1 MRVSALTQLRSGPLE
16 TQRVALRR
24 RPQIP
29 RPRVFRVCRLAP
41 HGRARLHP
49 HPLRQLAAIA
59 AIAGAVAPLATEAD
73 APAAAE
79 GLAAKLGLAAS
90 ASALINAVALGC
102 AWLVRSEGVVE
113 ALSGSLLLLSA
124 AALVDVFRRAAENTR
139 GSALQL
145 VLECACAVVVA
156 VQSLEGLRWLAFSHA
171 GVEAVARAVLP
182 VASCAWVCRLGMAS
196 PLWAEHGAAV
206 AAADHAVTRAAAE
219 GTAQRL
225 LDVCAPEADSRL
237 QSALELVSRSSRFWL
252 GTMAAL
258 SVADWA
264 LLAALWSAM
273 EPVMG
278 LPASSTFAAW
288 HLPAMLALDGARIS
302 TQLLHGVVRGRV
314 AGAHRPALFILPAG
328 VVSRLSL
335 GLLFTNAACSAALVS
350 LAAAVR
356 SGPFALSL
364 LPRAVLAAR
373 FLRLICEC
381 AFLVAVA
388 GSRRND
394 PVTPLRLGEARDTLA
409 ACDAVWTEAP
419 LQPIRDVKVATPA
432 LPALSA
438 LPQPP
443 RLGLDAFSSL
453 VLTGVR
459 GYLRGSEAAEAVA
472 RVFAEADVDSSGE
485 VSAAEIASWVEREAP
500 DGGGVKWRASVRR
513 VLGSLPAVSANIATV
528 PPTSPAYSCAPAAC
542 ESCLC
547 FVLAFAFTDS
557 GASDTRPQPLLDN
570 RDAVRPRLR
579 PRGLRL
585 LSLEGG
591 GIKGL
596 ALIWQL
602 QEIEKRAGRPI
613 HELFDLVGGTS
624 TGGILAIAL
633 ANKVSLA
640 RLEQMYLE
648 VAEQVFGRASLLRQL
663 RHGHSSDSAPLERI
677 LRATLGD
684 DTFMRRPGGGQPAA
698 FVVATRSEPST
709 ATGGPARLELR
720 LLRTYASA
728 APSGGRDAAESWRQ
742 WEAALATSAAP
753 TILPPLRRADGSTFV
768 DGALSGNNNPS
779 LLVLTEGLEMAAAV
793 NRPVDIMLSL
803 GCGEVTAS
811 SASRSGAAPSPG
823 SALFWLGQV
832 VNLAFD
838 ASLQEERTVRLLS
851 QVCPASRYARMSPG
865 LSVDCAL
872 AEHRPAALALLRQN
886 TQTYLRAHASD
897 LERINDWLSQDETD
911 TSATTRQLSAAML
924 L

>member
-1 MRVSALTQLRSGPLE
+1 MRVTALAQLRSCQLDR
-16 TQRVALRR
+16 QCVAIR
-24 RPQIP
+24 RPPLPPP
-29 RPRVFRVCRLAP
+29 RIYRACRLAP
-41 HGRARLHP
+41 RDRARLQSHP
-49 HPLRQLAAIA
+49 PRQLAALA
-59 AIAGAVAPLATEAD
+59 ATAGAAAPLAPEAD
-73 APAAAE
+73 AAASD

-90 ASALINAVALGC
+90 AAALLNAVALGC
-102 AWLVRSEGVVE
+102 AWLVRSETVVE
-113 ALSGSLLLLSA
+113 ALSGSLLLLCA
-124 AALVDVFRRAAENTR
+124 AELADVLRRAADNTR

-145 VLECACAVVVA
+145 VLECACAIVVA

-182 VASCAWVCRLGMAS
+182 VASCAWVCRLGIAS

-237 QSALELVSRSSRFWL
+237 QSALELISRSGRLWL

-278 LPASSTFAAW
+278 LAASSTFAAW
-288 HLPAMLALDGARIS
+288 HLLAMLALDGARIS
-302 TQLLHGVVRGRV
+302 TQLLHGAVRGRV
-314 AGAHRPALFILPAG
+314 AKAHRPALFILPAG

-335 GLLFTNAACSAALVS
+335 GLLFTNAACSGALVA

-356 SGPFALSL
+356 SGPTAWSL

-373 FLRLICEC
+373 FVRLICEC

-388 GSRRND
+388 ASRR
-394 PVTPLRLGEARDTLA
+394 TETAAPLRLGEARDTLA

-419 LQPIRDVKVATPA
+419 LQPIRDVKVAKP
-432 LPALSA
+432 LPPALSA
-438 LPQPP
+438 MQQPP

-459 GYLRGSEAAEAVA
+459 GYLRGNEAAEAVA
-472 RVFAEADVDSSGE
+472 RVFSEADIDSSGD

-513 VLGSLPAVSANIATV
+513 VLGSLPAVSAHTASATV
-528 PPTSPAYSCAPAAC
+528 
-542 ESCLC
+542 
-547 FVLAFAFTDS
+547 
-557 GASDTRPQPLLDN
+557 ASLPSQPLLDN
-570 RDAVRPRLR
+570 SDAVRPRFR

-663 RHGHSSDSAPLERI
+663 RSGHSSDSAPLERI

-684 DTFMRRPGGGQPAA
+684 ETFMRRPGGGQPAA

-803 GCGEVTAS
+803 GCGEVTAAS
-811 SASRSGAAPSPG
+811 SAPRSGVSPSSG

-838 ASLQEERTVRLLS
+838 ATLQEERTVRLLS
-851 QVCPASRYARMSPG
+851 QVCPASRYARMSPT

-872 AEHRPAALALLRQN
+872 AEYRPAALALLRQN
-886 TQTYLRAHASD
+886 TQTYLRARAPD
-897 LERINDWLSQDETD
+897 LERINDWLSQDMTD

>member
-1 MRVSALTQLRSGPLE
+1 MFRATVLAQLRSRPLE
-16 TQRVALRR
+16 AQRVAVRLQTQHAPLR
-24 RPQIP
+24 
-29 RPRVFRVCRLAP
+29 VVLACRLAS
-41 HGRARLHP
+41 RARVSPPCQRRRRLVTASSVSVADSLV
-49 HPLRQLAAIA
+49 PL
-59 AIAGAVAPLATEAD
+59 VPEAD
-73 APAAAE
+73 GPAAAE

-90 ASALINAVALGC
+90 SAVLINVVALGC
-102 AWLVRSEGVVE
+102 AWLVRSESVVR
-113 ALSGSLLLLSA
+113 ALSGSLLLLCA
-124 AALVDVFRRAAENTR
+124 AALVDVLKRAADNTS

-145 VLECACAVVVA
+145 VLESMCVTVVA

-182 VASCAWVCRLGMAS
+182 VASCAWVCRLGIAS

-206 AAADHAVTRAAAE
+206 AAADHAVARAAAE
-219 GTAQRL
+219 GTARRL

-237 QSALELVSRSSRFWL
+237 QNALELLSRSSRFWL

-258 SVADWA
+258 SVADWV

-278 LPASSTFAAW
+278 LPSSSTFAPW
-288 HLPAMLALDGARIS
+288 HLPATLALDGARLS
-302 TQLLHGVVRGRV
+302 TQLWHGILRGRV
-314 AGAHRPALFILPAG
+314 AGAHRPTLFILPAG

-335 GLLFTNAACSAALVS
+335 GLLFTNAACSGALIS
-350 LAAAVR
+350 LAAALR
-356 SGPFALSL
+356 SGPAAWSL

-373 FLRLICEC
+373 FVRLICEC

-388 GSRRND
+388 ASRRNKQ
-394 PVTPLRLGEARDTLA
+394 VMPLRLSEARDTIA

-419 LQPIRDVKVATPA
+419 LQPIWDENVATPA

-459 GYLRGSEAAEAVA
+459 GYLRGNEAAEAVA
-472 RVFAEADVDSSGE
+472 RVISEADIDASGD

-513 VLGSLPAVSANIATV
+513 VLGSLPAVSAHVVSAKT
-528 PPTSPAYSCAPAAC
+528 APAP
-542 ESCLC
+542 S
-547 FVLAFAFTDS
+547 
-557 GASDTRPQPLLDN
+557 QPLLDN
-570 RDAVRPRLR
+570 SDAVRPRFR

-613 HELFDLVGGTS
+613 HELFDLIGGTS

-633 ANKVSLA
+633 ANKISLA
-640 RLEQMYLE
+640 RLEHMYFE

-684 DTFMRRPGGGQPAA
+684 ETLMRRPGGGQPAA
-698 FVVATRSEPST
+698 FVVATRSETST
-709 ATGGPARLELR
+709 ATEGPVRLELR

-793 NRPVDIMLSL
+793 NRPVDVMLSL
-803 GCGEVTAS
+803 GCGEAVAAS
-811 SASRSGAAPSPG
+811 SASRSSSAPSAG

-838 ASLQEERTVRLLS
+838 ATLQEERTVRLLS
-851 QVCPASRYARMSPG
+851 QVCPASRYARLSPM

-886 TQTYLRAHASD
+886 TQTYLRAQAPD
-897 LERINDWLSQDETD
+897 LDRINDWLSQDETD

>member
-1 MRVSALTQLRSGPLE
+1 MRVAALTQLRSGSLE

-24 RPQIP
+24 LPQIP
-29 RPRVFRVCRLAP
+29 RPRVFRACRLAT

-49 HPLRQLAAIA
+49 HPLRQLDAIA
-59 AIAGAVAPLATEAD
+59 AIAGAAAPLATEAD
-73 APAAAE
+73 ASSAAD
-79 GLAAKLGLAAS
+79 GLAAKLGLS
-90 ASALINAVALGC
+90 VSLSALINAIALGM
-102 AWLVRSEGVVE
+102 AWLVRWETVVQ
-113 ALSGSLLLLSA
+113 ALSGSLLLLCA
-124 AALVDVFRRAAENTR
+124 AALVDVLRRAAENTR

-145 VLECACAVVVA
+145 VLECACVIVVA

-335 GLLFTNAACSAALVS
+335 GLLFTNAACSGALIA
-350 LAAAVR
+350 LATAMR

-381 AFLVAVA
+381 AFLVAVT

-394 PVTPLRLGEARDTLA
+394 PVTLLRLGEARDTLA

-419 LQPIRDVKVATPA
+419 LLPIRDVKAATPV

-459 GYLRGSEAAEAVA
+459 GYLRGNEAAEAVA
-472 RVFAEADVDSSGE
+472 RVFSEADVDSSGE

-513 VLGSLPAVSANIATV
+513 VLGSLPAVSVHTASANIATV
-528 PPTSPAYSCAPAAC
+528 PP
-542 ESCLC
+542 
-547 FVLAFAFTDS
+547 
-557 GASDTRPQPLLDN
+557 PQPLLDN
-570 RDAVRPRLR
+570 KDAVRPRFR

-803 GCGEVTAS
+803 GCGEVTAAS
-811 SASRSGAAPSPG
+811 STSRSPSSP